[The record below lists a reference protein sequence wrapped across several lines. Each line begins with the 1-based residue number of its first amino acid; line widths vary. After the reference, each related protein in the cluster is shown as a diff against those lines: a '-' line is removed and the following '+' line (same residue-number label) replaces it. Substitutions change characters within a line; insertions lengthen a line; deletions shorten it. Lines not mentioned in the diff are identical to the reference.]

1 MTITMITVVTGAA
14 GALGS
19 EVVRVLLERGHHVAA
34 LDRPSKRLD
43 ALARPG
49 SCLPIALDLTSE
61 PSWTSA
67 VARIESELGPIT
79 GGVLCAG
86 GYAGG
91 APVRTTPKDDGTY
104 ARMVEMNLG
113 TVERSIHAL
122 VPAMASRKNGSIVV
136 IGSRVVER
144 PWEGVGAAA
153 YVASKS
159 AAVAYALATAAE
171 LTDEFVRINAVL
183 PSVIDTPANR
193 SAMPQADPLRWVAP
207 ESLARVIA
215 FLLSD
220 EARDVSG
227 AAIPVYAR
235 A

>member
-1 MTITMITVVTGAA
+1 MQAITVVTGAA

-34 LDRPSKRLD
+34 LDLPSSHLD

-49 SCLPIALDLTSE
+49 SCVPIGLNLTSGTA
-61 PSWTSA
+61 WTDA
-67 VARIESELGPIT
+67 MARIERELGAPN

-86 GYAGG
+86 GWAGG
-91 APVRTTPKDDGTY
+91 KKVHDLAPDDATFRRMFDINLETAVQSVRALLPG
-104 ARMVEMNLG
+104 MVQN
-113 TVERSIHAL
+113 RH
-122 VPAMASRKNGSIVV
+122 GSIVV
-136 IGSRVVER
+136 VGSRAVER
-144 PWEGVGAAA
+144 PWESGGAAA
-153 YVASKS
+153 YVATKS
-159 AAVAYALATAAE
+159 AVVAYAEAVAVETL
-171 LTDEFVRINAVL
+171 DSGVRINAVL

-193 SAMPQADPLRWVAP
+193 AAMPKADVLRWVSP

-220 EARDVSG
+220 DARDISG
-227 AAIPVYAR
+227 AAIPVYGR